1 MFDYVVCFYFGH
13 RRVPII
19 NDLLLKDK
27 YFLVRKHL
35 DFIKKYLE
43 KCDQLNKVYFI
54 INSTNYESHL
64 NIENSTI
71 ERLEIEEII
80 YSYGLNN
87 VVLIQRQN
95 VDFSYGAW
103 NDAIKLQMYTK
114 SKYAFLSEDDYIP
127 KVPNFY
133 EYFIKKFDDDT
144 AYVCQLYIANG
155 AAGKKVHAAMS
166 SGFVSY
172 EKAKIVYQ
180 KHGSVLKL
188 VNKHDSDV
196 NKSYSLGQVN
206 QVNFLD
212 YFHEYK
218 ITDVSEETFSVFL
231 DVYNRQTSHGNL
243 NGVELIVPITQ

>member
-1 MFDYVVCFYFGH
+1 MFDYAVCFYFGH

-27 YFLVRKHL
+27 YFFVRKHL

-43 KCDQLNKVYFI
+43 KCKQLNNVYFMV
-54 INSTNYESHL
+54 NS
-64 NIENSTI
+64 IEQQDHISSQLTI
-71 ERLEIEEII
+71 ERLDIEKII
-80 YSYGLNN
+80 NSYGLDN
-87 VVLIQRQN
+87 VKLIQREN
-95 VDFSYGAW
+95 IDFSYGAW
-103 NDAIKLQMYTK
+103 NEAIQLGINTK
-114 SKYAFLSEDDYIP
+114 SRYAFLSEDDYIP

-144 AYVCQLYIANG
+144 AYVCQLYIANR
-155 AAGKKVHAAMS
+155 AADKKVHAAMS

-243 NGVELIVPITQ
+243 NGVELIVPITE